1 MIDNIKSV
9 YVYAKADFT
18 ANPIRFILEVFAWA
32 TSMTCSVI
40 MALTIPH
47 PPFMLLYPMF
57 IMQCSIFAWSAWTRR
72 SFGMLGNYML
82 MVSID
87 IVALVRLLL
96 L

>member
-9 YVYAKADFT
+9 YVYAKADFI

-32 TSMTCSVI
+32 TSMTCSII

-87 IVALVRLLL
+87 CVALVRLLL
-96 L
+96 V